1 MQFSIMKGTTDNLS
15 KKLEKDIF
23 LAEKTLSAVDGLIII
38 DSYLTEINDTSNAMI
53 DSIPRWALDALLS
66 ESIVWLEYQ
75 TQQEVLVKINTKLVE
90 EIRMQTNQAIKFLL
104 EKKWDTIWYRLL
116 ITQIAEARIR
126 LWAIHLMQK

>member
-53 DSIPRWALDALLS
+53 DSIPR
-66 ESIVWLEYQ
+66 
-75 TQQEVLVKINTKLVE
+75 
-90 EIRMQTNQAIKFLL
+90 
-104 EKKWDTIWYRLL
+104 
-116 ITQIAEARIR
+116 
-126 LWAIHLMQK
+126 

>member
-1 MQFSIMKGTTDNLS
+1 MKGTTDNLS

-90 EIRMQTNQAIKFLL
+90 EIRMQTNQAIEFLL